1 MEPNQN
7 TDMQNATN
15 VPTSTGVSNVSSA
28 SLNTPGKSVES
39 SKPGG
44 DVVFQDKPKKSHG
57 MLYGMILLVI
67 LAAGGIGFGVW
78 AMMDGNQQKEQLNTQ
93 ISTLKSQINE
103 LMQQNADLQV
113 QVDDH
118 QKEQTTDNENE
129 DQVDDAIDDVSS
141 TWPVTA
147 SLVGNEIHF
156 TNSDG
161 GVVVKDNFYS
171 FVGIKDCKTLKEEKI
186 LRCSVETT
194 IDKEGDD
201 NRGVIYYGEN
211 GKIEHWSASGV

>member
-1 MEPNQN
+1 MEQEKDMISNQIN
-7 TDMQNATN
+7 T
-15 VPTSTGVSNVSSA
+15 SA
-28 SLNTPGKSVES
+28 SVPEQDNTMVAEMNE
-39 SKPGG
+39 
-44 DVVFQDKPKKSHG
+44 KKKTGNG
-57 MLYGMILLVI
+57 MLIGMILCALI
-67 LAAGGIGFGVW
+67 ALGGVGFGVW
-78 AMMDGNQQKEQLNTQ
+78 AMMDGNTQKEQLNSQ
-93 ISTLKSQINE
+93 ISALKSQINE

-113 QVDDH
+113 QVDD

-129 DQVDDAIDDVSS
+129 DQVDDVIDDVSS

-201 NRGVIYYGEN
+201 DRGVIYYGEN